1 MSNRRLKLLPEVL
14 PPPNAASSSSP
25 RARTT
30 ERLAALVAIAAA
42 SACSREDP
50 VSIRPEDPTKMKKAN
65 TNPDPTTTATTTTTA
80 PSATTV
86 TPTSVPTPPSYM
98 VVDPL
103 PPPAMCAGL
112 AATIKASAAWKTGAT
127 GSFLEL
133 KLDKPGLAGAK
144 YGKTPL
150 TTPVYG
156 GKLLSIAPAGDG
168 LVVQVVPDGS
178 AKYVYVYVSASCP
191 AGTERVYAE
200 MTFTSTGGP
209 VKVTLSD
216 VY

>member
-1 MSNRRLKLLPEVL
+1 MKNRRLKLLPEVL
-14 PPPNAASSSSP
+14 PPPNAPASSSP
-25 RARTT
+25 RTRTT
-30 ERLAALVAIAAA
+30 ERLAALMAIAAA

-50 VSIRPEDPTKMKKAN
+50 VSIRPEDPSKIKPKPN
-65 TNPDPTTTATTTTTA
+65 TNPDPTTTTTTTA
-80 PSATTV
+80 SATPTV

-112 AATIKASAAWKTGAT
+112 AATIKATAAWKTGAT

-133 KLDKPGLAGAK
+133 KLDKPGMSGAK
-144 YGKTPL
+144 YGKTPT

-168 LVVQVVPDGS
+168 VVVQVVPDAGS
-178 AKYVYVYVSASCP
+178 KFIYVYISAACP
-191 AGTERVYAE
+191 SGTERVYAE
-200 MTFTSTGGP
+200 MSFTGTGSA

>member
-1 MSNRRLKLLPEVL
+1 MRRLKLLPEVL
-14 PPPNAASSSSP
+14 PPPNTTATTAP
-25 RARTT
+25 RARTR
-30 ERLAALVAIAAA
+30 ERLAALMAVAATA
-42 SACSREDP
+42 ACSREDP
-50 VSIRPEDPTKMKKAN
+50 VSIKPEDPSKVKKTPN
-65 TNPDPTTTATTTTTA
+65 TDPTATTTTT
-80 PSATTV
+80 TTASVASV

-112 AATIKASAAWKTGAT
+112 SSTIKASAAWKTGAT

-133 KLDKPGLAGAK
+133 KLDKPTMSGAK

-150 TTPVYG
+150 STPVYG
-156 GKLLSIAPAGDG
+156 GKLLSIAPGAGDG
-168 LVVQVVPDGS
+168 LVVQVVPDPT
-178 AKYVYVYVSASCP
+178 AKYVYVYISAACP

-200 MTFTSTGGP
+200 MSFTSAGGP